1 MPKFKKP
8 SGFKMKGFSYPGKS
22 PLKVERDP
30 EEFARRIRP
39 GLEPGEQGPIEEP
52 NVDDIEGLTDEQKE
66 GVTNMLDEVKKGADK
81 FTKDAR
87 KRQSEHLRKMN
98 FAHQRSKFSKGTAPS
113 VYTPTGLPS

>member
-1 MPKFKKP
+1 MPKFKKS

-22 PLKVERDP
+22 PVKKLDDP
-30 EEFARRIRP
+30 SIGDQTYAMDNTENK
-39 GLEPGEQGPIEEP
+39 L
-52 NVDDIEGLTDEQKE
+52 DDIEGLTDEQKE

-98 FAHQRSKFSKGTAPS
+98 FAHQRSKFAKATAPS